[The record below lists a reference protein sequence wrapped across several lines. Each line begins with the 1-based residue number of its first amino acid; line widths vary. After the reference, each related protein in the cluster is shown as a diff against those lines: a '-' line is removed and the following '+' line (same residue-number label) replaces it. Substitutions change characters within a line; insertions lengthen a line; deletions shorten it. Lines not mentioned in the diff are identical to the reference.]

1 MSATVAAASSALSG
15 DEAGPIFQRI
25 QSKLTT
31 TFAPTH
37 LVILNES
44 YMHGGRGNE
53 THFKVTV
60 VSASFEGQPILA
72 RHRAV
77 NAALAEELKS
87 GVHALS
93 ITARTPTQWEA
104 DSNVAK
110 SPACLGGSKHDHK

>member
-1 MSATVAAASSALSG
+1 MPVFRA
-15 DEAGPIFQRI
+15 IH
-25 QSKLTT
+25 SKLTS
-31 TFAPTH
+31 TFAPAH
-37 LVILNES
+37 LSILNES

-60 VSASFEGQPILA
+60 VSASFDGLPLLA

-93 ITARTPTQWEA
+93 ITARTPAQWAA
-104 DSNVAK
+104 DDKVSK